1 MALKFGTSGV
11 RGLVT
16 EMSDR
21 ECYLYTL
28 AFLDFLRRQKCPNKI
43 AIAGD
48 RRSSTPRI
56 MNAVAYALTRE
67 NVEVIN
73 CGTTPTPALINY
85 CIQHKIGGIMVTGS
99 HIPDDRNGIK
109 FNVPKGEILKDDES
123 EITTSYK
130 KFKAADKDFT
140 SDSEYPFDDNGYLKQ
155 DKNGILADVSEE
167 AQTLYIKRY
176 LDFFPKNC
184 LAGVSVVV
192 YQHSAVGR
200 DILVEILSQLG
211 AHIIS
216 VGRSENFIPV
226 DAEAVD
232 NVENLRQWL
241 KDNQADVLVSM
252 DGDSDRPLVMDETG
266 KLVPGD
272 ILGLITA
279 KFFKAD
285 SVVAPVSCNTALER
299 CGKFPNITRT
309 KIGSPHVIASM
320 MSAVAWAHKRI
331 LGYEANGGLLTAS
344 SLVMQRGTARLSALP
359 TRDAILPILS
369 VLICAKQK
377 NKSISGIVDELPN
390 RFTDSGL
397 LREFSS
403 ERGKH
408 LILRLRQDEEELA
421 NHYFSSDFG
430 NVKSIDF
437 TDGTRMTF
445 ENGDIIHLRPSG
457 NAPEFRCYTESDSIE
472 CAVSNNARALEIIAN
487 AKDDDF
493 HNNVNEN
500 FGDDYTNKEKQIFAN
515 IESIN
520 STILQGTGM
529 DIVIISTT
537 SSFQEDY
544 WQQRLEVTRGQIAND
559 DALIIAVHEDWIGGA
574 GNGLGTLYAVK
585 KAIVKAKEKF
595 NIDLMSK
602 IKDGASVGL
611 YHTAGKGTR
620 LAPLPGSENN
630 NKPGVKLPGMV
641 FLANE
646 PTPIT
651 ILESVIKQTSL
662 YASSR
667 KGRISVFWGDQIFIP
682 DIKVN
687 YTPTHHAD
695 ILCCLGAMPDKDEWI
710 QRGLDKYGLITVNGQ
725 NNAAQVEKI
734 SYETAT
740 ELIRNKVI
748 GVEKGI
754 GVSLGSFSI
763 SREITEQLLTEF
775 KEELEQKSTK
785 LDADPHFWMPMTLD
799 EETYLSIM
807 SAKGENR
814 EQISTHYNR
823 MTQFKKELQ
832 EKSSSLNVF
841 GAVDIGDGSYWW
853 DYGQIK
859 YYIKNCIKMID
870 QDHESEAMR
879 RFFNLHKRIDHSQLS
894 DQVNVDDNSF
904 IWGSKITKGSI
915 KNSLLI
921 GVHAGELDVEN
932 CVMIKITA
940 ANIIANQSLLYNVA
954 EDKQLDLKSNSV
966 RADSF
971 VPFSSHY
978 SLLTTTDRDGG
989 KDWSIKL
996 ENNDLSF
1003 EELFDTNKDVDIVQ
1017 AEMFTKMEHQRVSC
1031 AVFQTI
1037 W

>member
-1 MALKFGTSGV
+1 
-11 RGLVT
+11 
-16 EMSDR
+16 
-21 ECYLYTL
+21 
-28 AFLDFLRRQKCPNKI
+28 
-43 AIAGD
+43 
-48 RRSSTPRI
+48 
-56 MNAVAYALTRE
+56 
-67 NVEVIN
+67 
-73 CGTTPTPALINY
+73 
-85 CIQHKIGGIMVTGS
+85 
-99 HIPDDRNGIK
+99 
-109 FNVPKGEILKDDES
+109 
-123 EITTSYK
+123 
-130 KFKAADKDFT
+130 
-140 SDSEYPFDDNGYLKQ
+140 
-155 DKNGILADVSEE
+155 
-167 AQTLYIKRY
+167 
-176 LDFFPKNC
+176 
-184 LAGVSVVV
+184 
-192 YQHSAVGR
+192 
-200 DILVEILSQLG
+200 
-211 AHIIS
+211 
-216 VGRSENFIPV
+216 
-226 DAEAVD
+226 
-232 NVENLRQWL
+232 
-241 KDNQADVLVSM
+241 
-252 DGDSDRPLVMDETG
+252 
-266 KLVPGD
+266 
-272 ILGLITA
+272 
-279 KFFKAD
+279 
-285 SVVAPVSCNTALER
+285 
-299 CGKFPNITRT
+299 
-309 KIGSPHVIASM
+309 
-320 MSAVAWAHKRI
+320 
-331 LGYEANGGLLTAS
+331 
-344 SLVMQRGTARLSALP
+344 
-359 TRDAILPILS
+359 
-369 VLICAKQK
+369 
-377 NKSISGIVDELPN
+377 
-390 RFTDSGL
+390 
-397 LREFSS
+397 
-403 ERGKH
+403 
-408 LILRLRQDEEELA
+408 
-421 NHYFSSDFG
+421 
-430 NVKSIDF
+430 
-437 TDGTRMTF
+437 
-445 ENGDIIHLRPSG
+445 
-457 NAPEFRCYTESDSIE
+457 
-472 CAVSNNARALEIIAN
+472 
-487 AKDDDF
+487 
-493 HNNVNEN
+493 
-500 FGDDYTNKEKQIFAN
+500 
-515 IESIN
+515 
-520 STILQGTGM
+520 
-529 DIVIISTT
+529 
-537 SSFQEDY
+537 
-544 WQQRLEVTRGQIAND
+544 
-559 DALIIAVHEDWIGGA
+559 
-574 GNGLGTLYAVK
+574 
-585 KAIVKAKEKF
+585 
-595 NIDLMSK
+595 
-602 IKDGASVGL
+602 
-611 YHTAGKGTR
+611 
-620 LAPLPGSENN
+620 
-630 NKPGVKLPGMV
+630 
-641 FLANE
+641 
-646 PTPIT
+646 
-651 ILESVIKQTSL
+651 
-662 YASSR
+662 
-667 KGRISVFWGDQIFIP
+667 
-682 DIKVN
+682 
-687 YTPTHHAD
+687 
-695 ILCCLGAMPDKDEWI
+695 MPDKDEWI

>member
-16 EMSDR
+16 DMSDR

-28 AFLDFLRRQKCPNKI
+28 AFLDFLRNQKCPNKI

-56 MNAVAYALTRE
+56 MNAVAYALARE
-67 NVEVIN
+67 NVEVVN

-85 CIQHKIGGIMVTGS
+85 CIQNKIGGIMVTGS

-109 FNVPKGEILKDDES
+109 FNVPNGEILKDDES
-123 EITTSYK
+123 AIATLYK
-130 KFKAADKDFT
+130 RFKVADNDFN
-140 SDSEYPFDDNGYLKQ
+140 SDPEYPFDDAGYLKH
-155 DKNGILADVSEE
+155 DITGILPDVSDK
-167 AQTLYIKRY
+167 AQTIYIKRY
-176 LDFFPKNC
+176 LDFFPQNC
-184 LAGVSVVV
+184 LDGMSVVV
-192 YQHSAVGR
+192 YEHSAVGR
-200 DILVEILSQLG
+200 DLLVEILSGLG
-211 AHIIS
+211 ADLTS
-216 VGRSENFIPV
+216 VGRSEIFIPV
-226 DAEAVD
+226 DTEAVN
-232 NVENLRQWL
+232 NVENLRQWVNE
-241 KDNQADVLVSM
+241 NQADALVSM
-252 DGDSDRPLVMDETG
+252 DGDSDRPLLMDETG

-272 ILGLITA
+272 ILGLIA
-279 KFFKAD
+279 AMFFKSD

-299 CGKFPNITRT
+299 CQKFPNITRT
-309 KIGSPHVIASM
+309 KIGSPYVIASM
-320 MSAVAWAHKRI
+320 MSAIAWAHKRI
-331 LGYEANGGLLTAS
+331 IGYEGNGGLLTAS
-344 SLVMQRGTARLSALP
+344 KLSMRGGTGKLSALP

-369 VLICAKQK
+369 VLVCAKQK

-397 LREFSS
+397 LREFPS

-408 LILRLRQDEEELA
+408 LILRLRQEEEELV
-421 NHYFSSDFG
+421 NNYFSRDFG

-437 TDGTRMTF
+437 TDGARMTF
-445 ENGDIIHLRPSG
+445 GNDDIIHLRPSG
-457 NAPEFRCYTESDSIE
+457 NAPEFRCYTESDSIK
-472 CAVSNNARALEIIAN
+472 CAVTNNARALEIIAN
-487 AKDDDF
+487 STDDDF
-493 HNNVNEN
+493 Q
-500 FGDDYTNKEKQIFAN
+500 GDIIEKLGEDYTIQEKQIFAN
-515 IESIN
+515 LESIN
-520 STILQGTGM
+520 STILHGTGM
-529 DIVIISTT
+529 DIIIISTT
-537 SSFQEDY
+537 SSFQEEY
-544 WQQRLEVTRGQIAND
+544 WQQRLEVTRGQITND

-574 GNGLGTLYAVK
+574 GNGLGTLYALK
-585 KAIVKAKEKF
+585 KAEIKAKEKF
-595 NIDLMSK
+595 NIDLTSK

-641 FLANE
+641 FVDDE
-646 PTPIT
+646 STPIT
-651 ILESVIKQTSL
+651 ILETVIKQTSL

-682 DIKVN
+682 GIEVK

-695 ILCCLGAMPDKDEWI
+695 ILCCLGPMPDENEWLE
-710 QRGLDKYGLITVNGQ
+710 RGLDKYGLITVNSE

-740 ELIRNKVI
+740 GLIRNKVI

-763 SREITEQLLTEF
+763 SMEIAEQLLTEF
-775 KEELEQKSTK
+775 KEELDQKNTK

-799 EETYLSIM
+799 EATYLNIM
-807 SAKGENR
+807 SAKGESPD
-814 EQISTHYNR
+814 QITSHYNR
-823 MTQFKKELQ
+823 MTKFKKELE
-832 EKSSSLNVF
+832 EKNSSLNVF
-841 GAVDIGDGSYWW
+841 GAVDVGNESYWW

-859 YYIKNCIKMID
+859 YYLKNCLKMID

-879 RFFNLHKRIDHSQLS
+879 RFFNLHKRIDHSELS
-894 DQVNVDDNSF
+894 EGVTVDDNSF
-904 IWGSKITKGSI
+904 IWGSKINKGSI

-921 GVHAGELDVEN
+921 GVNAGELDVEN

-940 ANIIANQSLLYNVA
+940 ANITAKHSLLYNVA
-954 EDKQLDLKSNSV
+954 EDNKLDLERNSV

-978 SLLTTTDRDGG
+978 SLLTTIDRDGG

-996 ENNDLSF
+996 ENNELSF

-1031 AVFQTI
+1031 AIFQTI